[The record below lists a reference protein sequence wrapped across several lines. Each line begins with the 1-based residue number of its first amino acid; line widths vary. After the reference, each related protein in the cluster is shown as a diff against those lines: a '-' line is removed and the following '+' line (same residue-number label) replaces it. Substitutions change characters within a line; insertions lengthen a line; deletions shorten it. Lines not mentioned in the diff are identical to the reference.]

1 MPINPNISLAVKGIE
16 LQDPLAQYGKLS
28 AIQNAQQQNQLAQ
41 MKMRESERDLAST
54 NALNQAYKQAY
65 NADTGEVDLNALRSS
80 LATGG
85 FGSKLP
91 AIEKSIFEGREAKTK
106 ALKGESDLL
115 DSKLKQSRQFLE
127 TIDPNNPASAEAYM
141 AWHKAN
147 HADPVIGKALEARGI
162 TVDQSMQRI
171 QQLLGTPGGLAR
183 LINESK
189 LGTDRFMELNKPQ
202 LSNVDVGGQVVS
214 QAFEPLTGKVTD
226 ITSRVKTMAPG
237 EAKRISLEDRRV
249 AVLEENQRRDADPAF
264 QQSMAAAR
272 AMGAEIAKND
282 VAAAQALPKVISRAE
297 ETIRTI
303 DQLIGKRD
311 TVTGKLLEGEKPHPG
326 FASAVGA
333 TFLPGARFVPGTNAA
348 SFMSRHDQVK
358 GKSFLEAFESLKGG
372 GAITQVEGEKA
383 TDAINRMSI
392 ATSEEEYIRAAMD
405 LQDVIRKGVANA
417 QARAARAEGRAPGA
431 SAPAAGGGAT
441 FLGFE

>member
-1 MPINPNISLAVKGIE
+1 VRD
-16 LQDPLAQYGKLS
+16 QLS
-28 AIQNAQQQNQLAQ
+28 GLVSQ
-41 MKMRESERDLAST
+41 
-54 NALNQAYKQAY
+54 
-65 NADTGEVDLNALRSS
+65 
-80 LATGG
+80 
-85 FGSKLP
+85 
-91 AIEKSIFEGREAKTK
+91 
-106 ALKGESDLL
+106 
-115 DSKLKQSRQFLE
+115 
-127 TIDPNNPASAEAYM
+127 
-141 AWHKAN
+141 
-147 HADPVIGKALEARGI
+147 
-162 TVDQSMQRI
+162 
-171 QQLLGTPGGLAR
+171 PGGLQRAI
-183 LINESK
+183 LQSAMGIEK
-189 LGTDRFMELNKPQ
+189 FMELNKPT
-202 LSNVDVGGQVVS
+202 LSNVDVGGKVVS
-214 QAFEPLTGKVTD
+214 QSFQPLTGELTKVGELT
-226 ITSRVKTMAPG
+226 KTMAPG

-405 LQDVIRKGVANA
+405 LQDVIRIGVANA